1 MNYYAQ
7 ILSVL
12 TELKELF
19 PRYNLGRHLETALD
33 GRKDMWGLSDKD
45 MLSAINAYKQKLTID
60 TQHRDDSELAKIIN
74 DGMHLHNILHEDEE
88 DD

>member
-7 ILSVL
+7 ILNVL

-33 GRKDMWGLSDKD
+33 GRKDMWGLSDKE
-45 MLSAINAYKQKLTID
+45 MLDAINGYKQKLTID
-60 TQHRDDSELAKIIN
+60 TPHRDDSELTKIIN

>member
-33 GRKDMWGLSDKD
+33 GRKDMWGLTDKE
-45 MLSAINAYKQKLTID
+45 MLDAVNVYKQKLTID
-60 TQHRDDSELAKIIN
+60 TPHRDDSELAKIIK
-74 DGMHLHNILHEDEE
+74 DGMQLHNILHEDEE